1 MARPP
6 SGGASRLELWGQK
19 IEFEIEWIR
28 ELVHVSPG
36 LGLDGTAGDEESWI
50 ESGLMLIPDLDWRSE
65 DLGAMIR

>member
-1 MARPP
+1 M
-6 SGGASRLELWGQK
+6 RLELWGQK

-36 LGLDGTAGDEESWI
+36 LGLDGTAGDEESLI
-50 ESGLMLIPDLDWRSE
+50 ESGLMLVPDLDWRSE